1 MLTSGLLTRIKEEV
15 SAANQILDLPM
26 ALEGNP
32 ITDIDDLVERSQEN
46 LDNVKQWNSFSKS
59 IFESPGI
66 YMSEKFIPVPPI
78 SEFTNGTYFVSNSLD
93 PEINNEKTISLIY
106 TIKKAI
112 SKSNLINHLLP
123 ILTEDEAAMI
133 IDEASTDT
141 ILEQEKR
148 EENQRQETIE
158 ERLKDISLSI
168 QVVYFL
174 GRPFA
179 NEIYTS
185 SVVETI
191 TNPDIPA
198 RSAIDAF
205 VLTLKNA
212 ATNPK
217 TQAIDME
224 YISRTLSKYTIYG
237 FTDPIG
243 TESGYDHRVLATYRA
258 LGLRTM
264 IYEGLQRGKAL
275 PPGFNIEQLK
285 INPDKYNQLWQSGRA
300 YDHMRLAAL
309 GLTNPPDDVFEPVP
323 ISTIL
328 ENTNTPSNSQS
339 PQTDIESKAAL
350 SQDSYVQQRLINI
363 RNFRSKIS
371 KNQQAISKTGISDIE
386 RSRIVA
392 KINDDLISIESLLLE
407 IKVRLGL

>member
-1 MLTSGLLTRIKEEV
+1 MISDLLTRIKDDV
-15 SAANQILDLPM
+15 AAANQRLELPLS
-26 ALEGNP
+26 LEGDP
-32 ITDIDDLVERSQEN
+32 VLDIEVLIDRSIDNLEN
-46 LDNVKQWNSFSKS
+46 VTQWNNFSKDT
-59 IFESPGI
+59 FESPGL
-66 YMSEKFIPVPPI
+66 YMSEKFIPVPPL

-93 PEINNEKTISLIY
+93 PEINNDKIVSLIY
-106 TIKKAI
+106 TIKKTI
-112 SKSNLINHLLP
+112 SKNNLINHLLP
-123 ILTEDEAAMI
+123 IVTV
-133 IDEASTDT
+133 DEASTTEDVASDT
-141 ILEQEKR
+141 TIDKEKLE
-148 EENQRQETIE
+148 EEQRQEIVE

-168 QVVYFL
+168 QIVYFL

-185 SVVETI
+185 SVVESI

-205 VLTLKNA
+205 VLTLKTA

-217 TQAIDME
+217 TQIMDSE

-243 TESGYDHRVLATYRA
+243 TESGYDHRVLATYRC

-264 IYEGLQRGKAL
+264 IYEGLLRGKAL
-275 PPGFNIEQLK
+275 PPGFNIEQIK
-285 INPDKYNQLWQSGRA
+285 INPDHYNQLWQSGRA

-309 GLTNPPDDVFEPVP
+309 GLTELPDNVFEPVP

-328 ENTNTPSNSQS
+328 ETTNTPSNTQS

-371 KNQQAISKTGISDIE
+371 KNQQAISKAGISDIE
-386 RSRIVA
+386 RNRIVS